1 MNALWATLPG
11 AALAGLGAVL
21 CATGYRQLRFQAMTA
36 GVCVFAA
43 AGAAIGGILGYPAF
57 AAGLCAAGAVLGY
70 VLHGRLI
77 PVYIGA
83 AATMGG
89 AALGLLLA
97 ILFRYSSP
105 ILLCASTAIGAAV
118 IALLNTRLMTMGWT
132 AVSGAALVT
141 HGIFHAIPVLAS
153 LPRTQLSWTL
163 ATIVVLLA
171 GGGFAFQWR
180 TTPPEHPTT
189 ILAPASGPSA

>member
-1 MNALWATLPG
+1 
-11 AALAGLGAVL
+11 
-21 CATGYRQLRFQAMTA
+21 MTA

-43 AGAAIGGILGYPAF
+43 AGAAIGGLLGYPAF

-77 PVYIGA
+77 PVYIGLA
-83 AATMGG
+83 AAMGG

-97 ILFRYSSP
+97 LLCRYSSP
-105 ILLCASTAIGAAV
+105 ILLCAATAIGATI

-132 AVSGAALVT
+132 AASGAALVT
-141 HGIFHAIPVLAS
+141 LGIFRAIPVLAS

-163 ATIVVLLA
+163 AAIFVLLA
-171 GGGFAFQWR
+171 GGGLAFQWR
-180 TTPPEHPTT
+180 TNPPEYPAT
-189 ILAPASGPSA
+189 ILAPAPASTPSA